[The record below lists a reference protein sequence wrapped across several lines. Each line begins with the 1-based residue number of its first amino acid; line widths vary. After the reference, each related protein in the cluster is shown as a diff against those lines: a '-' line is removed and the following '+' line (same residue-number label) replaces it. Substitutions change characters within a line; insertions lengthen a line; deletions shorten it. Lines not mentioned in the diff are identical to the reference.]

1 MKYLLVFIFTAVS
14 ALASEKDSTICFEKK
29 DVLMLANKIQL
40 LKDSVFYLKDVVK
53 AQDTLIQLQKDR
65 LNFYNYEMKNR
76 NDIIDAC
83 EKRSIELE
91 KINEELQPKW
101 YDSKLLWFFNG
112 MATVVGIV
120 LVVK

>member
-1 MKYLLVFIFTAVS
+1 MKYLLVFLFS
-14 ALASEKDSTICFEKK
+14 ALTVLAKEKDSTVCFEKK
-29 DVLMLANKIQL
+29 DVLLLANKIQL
-40 LKDSVFYLKDVVK
+40 LKDSVFYLKDVIRV
-53 AQDTLIQLQKDR
+53 QDTLILLQKDR

-112 MATVVGIV
+112 VATVVGIV
-120 LVVK
+120 LVVR